1 MSELRIDFD
10 RPTARRGSV
19 IALTARYG
27 DQQLNDRFDIARADL
42 REHFVERICKRW
54 KPLRAQRAAIVEQLE
69 ALAARTIGDLAGV
82 QQGVPAAPLL
92 VPMHTVE
99 PRPVDWLWPGRL
111 ALGKLALLVGDPGLG
126 KSFVTC
132 DLAARVSAGKPWPDI
147 PWDTN
152 AAGGVVIA
160 NAEDDLADTVRPRL
174 DAAGADVSRIV
185 ALRGVQTTDDEGR
198 HDERPLTLHDR
209 TCIEAAIVSVASCK
223 LVIID
228 PLGAFCG
235 ATDSHKNADVRAML
249 APLAELAARHNV
261 AVLAVGHLN
270 KGSGQAVYRTSGSLA
285 FVAAVRTA
293 WAVTRDREDPT
304 GPRRLLLAVKS
315 NLSVDQGGLAFSVG
329 PYGAHDEPAVA
340 WEADPV
346 RVSADEALAA
356 EASGAEDRSER
367 EEALEFLR
375 DRLADGPVAVV
386 DVNREARSQG
396 IADRTLRR
404 ARRALGVLKTKDG
417 LRGGWS
423 LSLPPDDAGLVWP
436 EAGQDWPEGGHEYPK
451 VASP

>member
-1 MSELRIDFD
+1 MSELQIDFD

-19 IALTARYG
+19 IALTARYS

-42 REHFVERICKRW
+42 RERFVERICQRW
-54 KPLRAQRAAIVEQLE
+54 KALRAQRAAIVEHLE
-69 ALAARTIGDLAGV
+69 ALAARTISDLAEV
-82 QQGVPAAPLL
+82 AQALPAAPLL

-126 KSFVTC
+126 KSFLTC
-132 DLAARVSAGKPWPDI
+132 DLAARVSAGRPWPDI
-147 PWDTN
+147 PWEAN
-152 AAGGVVIA
+152 AVGGVVIA

-185 ALRGVQTTDDEGR
+185 AVRGVQTTDDEGR

-209 TCIEAAIVSVASCK
+209 ACIEAAIVSVPDCR

-329 PYGAHDEPAVA
+329 PYGPQDEPAVA
-340 WEADPV
+340 WEPHPV

-356 EASGAEDRSER
+356 EASGAEDRTER
-367 EEALEFLR
+367 DEAVEFLR
-375 DRLADGPVAVV
+375 DRLADGPVPAGEVTR
-386 DVNREARSQG
+386 DARSLG
-396 IADRTLRR
+396 ISDRTLKR
-404 ARRALGVLKTKDG
+404 ARRSLGIVAQKDG
-417 LRGGWS
+417 LRGGWL
-423 LSLPPDDAGLVWP
+423 LSLPAADEGVVWP
-436 EAGQDWPEGGHEYPK
+436 EAG
-451 VASP
+451 